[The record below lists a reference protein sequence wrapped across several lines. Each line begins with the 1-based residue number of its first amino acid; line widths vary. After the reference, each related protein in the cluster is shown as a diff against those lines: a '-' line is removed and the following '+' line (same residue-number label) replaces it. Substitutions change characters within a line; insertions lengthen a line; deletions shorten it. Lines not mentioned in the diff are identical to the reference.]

1 PTMVQTL
8 SVAVCLSHGVTLS
21 DFITP
26 MEILASIN
34 DADHPVMGP
43 ALGEVPYRIAIDYL
57 APTLDPVV
65 SIQGRNAPTF
75 IPTLTYP
82 DAVTSG
88 KQFDILWIP
97 AGPVL
102 NIASGSH
109 DIPAEEI
116 AFIAQQASKAKYV
129 MSVCAGS
136 VQLAFAGVLAG
147 KRATTNKAFYRAIA
161 ATPKDIEWVPQARW
175 VVDGN
180 VWTSSG
186 VTAGSDMAL
195 AFVEHIAGAQA
206 ARHIR
211 GISEI
216 PEVTEKDD
224 PFAKFHGLV

>member
-1 PTMVQTL
+1 M
-8 SVAVCLSHGVTLS
+8 
-21 DFITP
+21 
-26 MEILASIN
+26 
-34 DADHPVMGP
+34 
-43 ALGEVPYRIAIDYL
+43 GEVLYRVTIEYL
-57 APTLDPVV
+57 APTMDPVV
-65 SIQGRNAPTF
+65 SLKGRNAPTF
-75 IPTLTYP
+75 NPTLTYP
-82 DAVTSG
+82 DALASG
-88 KQFDILWIP
+88 KQFDIIWVPAEHGIP
-97 AGPVL
+97 P
-102 NIASGSH
+102 
-109 DIPAEEI
+109 EEI

-129 MSVCAGS
+129 MSVCGGA
-136 VQLAFAGVLAG
+136 VQLAFAGVLTG

-161 ATPKDIEWVPQARW
+161 ATPKDIEWVPQAHW

-216 PEVTEKDD
+216 SEVTEKDD